1 MKLLFNIFFILLL
14 LIAFVPFFRRFL
26 FHLLVGRQLVKQQE
40 RAYRAQQQQEK
51 ARTKPGG
58 MRVDTTPP
66 NANDSSRFKGG
77 DYVDYEEVK

>member
-1 MKLLFNIFFILLL
+1 MKVVFNIFLVFLF
-14 LIAFVPFFRRFL
+14 LIAFVPFFRRFI

-40 RAYRAQQQQEK
+40 RAFRAQQQQEK

-58 MRVDTTPP
+58 IRVDSTPED
-66 NANDSSRFKGG
+66 ASQSRFRGG

>member
-1 MKLLFNIFFILLL
+1 MKLVFNIIIIFLL
-14 LIAFVPFFRRFL
+14 LIAFVPFFRRFI

-40 RAYRAQQQQEK
+40 RAFRAQQQQER

-58 MRVDTTPP
+58 IRVDSTPQDAP
-66 NANDSSRFKGG
+66 NQSKFKGG